1 MRLLICFALLASV
14 TLWSCAPRTVKG
26 LAAAATPTAGG
37 IDELIWEKYGP
48 PLAPEYNH
56 TFKVILS
63 RTRQTL
69 SIDSVRSAGI
79 EIVRKLEVRD
89 FDRILALKA
98 QYKIEIGPPVSF
110 DGCIGG
116 DGYNLTFLNE
126 GTVLAKGK
134 LTDCGG
140 QQRTNIEGNLFAFF
154 DAIHRLAFPQ

>member
-1 MRLLICFALLASV
+1 MRLLICFALLASA

-26 LAAAATPTAGG
+26 LAAAATPTASG

-69 SIDSVRSAGI
+69 SIDSVRS
-79 EIVRKLEVRD
+79 
-89 FDRILALKA
+89 ILALKA

-154 DAIHRLAFPQ
+154 DAIHRLAFPE